1 MGTTIEAIKENQITA
16 IIRGAKTE
24 SIEDIASALHKGG
37 VKTLEITMET
47 PNVLKVIENLRM
59 KYGNELT
66 IGAGTVLDAETARAA
81 IMAGAQFIFSP
92 TVNIETIK
100 MSKRY
105 GVISIPGALTPSEI
119 ITAYESG
126 ADIIKVFPADSMGP
140 EYLKNIA
147 GPFPYIPLMP
157 TGGITLDNIKTYK
170 EYGAVAFGVGSALVD
185 MKKPWTEDES
195 TNLIKRAKAFKEAVD
210 G

>member
-81 IMAGAQFIFSP
+81 IMAGAQLYF
-92 TVNIETIK
+92 
-100 MSKRY
+100 
-105 GVISIPGALTPSEI
+105 L
-119 ITAYESG
+119 
-126 ADIIKVFPADSMGP
+126 
-140 EYLKNIA
+140 
-147 GPFPYIPLMP
+147 PL
-157 TGGITLDNIKTYK
+157 
-170 EYGAVAFGVGSALVD
+170 
-185 MKKPWTEDES
+185 
-195 TNLIKRAKAFKEAVD
+195 
-210 G
+210 